1 VIGRAGRWSVR
12 GAACARHLPAL
23 VDLVDRGERGPDTD
37 AALDHLGGCGRCR
50 DEVTELALTVAAL
63 RRVSTA
69 YRAIPAPVIARP
81 AVPERRRPWA
91 WRAQLGGLITSA
103 GIAALLVAP
112 QIGLG
117 PSGASF
123 TVDAPGRP
131 PAPAWRSAEQRIAA
145 SPDTA
150 PWAAASDSVI
160 PRYPD
165 GRLRPWKEVPSNDA
179 DARGLDPK

>member
-1 VIGRAGRWSVR
+1 MIARAGRWSVR
-12 GAACARHLPAL
+12 GAACRRHLPAL

-37 AALDHLGGCGRCR
+37 AALDHMTGCVRCR

-69 YRAIPAPVIARP
+69 YRALPVPVLARP
-81 AVPERRRPWA
+81 AVPVRRRPWA

-112 QIGLG
+112 HVGLG
-117 PSGASF
+117 PAGTSF
-123 TVDAPGRP
+123 DAAPGRP
-131 PAPAWRSAEQRIAA
+131 PAPAWQAAEQRIAA
-145 SPDTA
+145 SPDIA
-150 PWAAASDSVI
+150 SMVAVSDSVI

-165 GRLRPWKEVPSNDA
+165 GRLRPWKEVPSTDA
-179 DARGLDPK
+179 AARGLDPK

>member
-1 VIGRAGRWSVR
+1 MIARAGRWSVR
-12 GAACARHLPAL
+12 GAACRRHLPAL

-37 AALDHLGGCGRCR
+37 AALDHMTGCVRCR

-69 YRAIPAPVIARP
+69 YRAMPVPVLARP
-81 AVPERRRPWA
+81 AVPVRRRPWA

-112 QIGLG
+112 HVGLG
-117 PSGASF
+117 PAGAAF
-123 TVDAPGRP
+123 DAAPGRP
-131 PAPAWRSAEQRIAA
+131 PAPAWQAAEQRIAA
-145 SPDTA
+145 SPDIA
-150 PWAAASDSVI
+150 SMVAVSDSVI

-165 GRLRPWKEVPSNDA
+165 GRLRPWKEVPSTDA
-179 DARGLDPK
+179 AARGLDPK

>member
-1 VIGRAGRWSVR
+1 M
-12 GAACARHLPAL
+12 
-23 VDLVDRGERGPDTD
+23 DLVDRGERGPDTD

-63 RRVSTA
+63 RRASTA
-69 YRAIPAPVIARP
+69 YRSLPVPVLVRP
-81 AVPERRRPWA
+81 AVPARRPWA

-117 PSGASF
+117 PTGAPF
-123 TVDAPGRP
+123 TLDGSGRP
-131 PAPAWRSAEQRIAA
+131 PAPAWQAAEHRIAV
-145 SPDTA
+145 SPDIA
-150 PWAAASDSVI
+150 SMVAVSDSVM

-179 DARGLDPK
+179 AARGLDPK